1 MFRLI
6 SAAATAGLLA
16 GLATA
21 QTITAPEG
29 NWAWQAELDMN
40 GLKLANKGSECIT
53 ADNAELDLAE
63 AVLSIDEACSIFG
76 WNPGEEATHFALAC
90 LGDQAADMAGV
101 LTFEGEEAR
110 LSLKGDVRLGEASP
124 LKSFG
129 TITATR
135 TGACAVPEAVNEA
148 EAELVE
154 AAVEVVETEEVAVE
168 AVVEVAET
176 TDETVEAE
184 LVKVEADAEVV
195 EVEIV
200 EAQAETVEAEASET
214 VAALPTPI
222 LVAEAPIVKPI
233 PVEEDS

>member
-40 GLKLANKGSECIT
+40 GLKLTNKGSECIT
-53 ADNAELDLAE
+53 AENAELDLAE
-63 AVLSIDEACSIFG
+63 AALNIDEACSIFG

-101 LTFEGEEAR
+101 LTFEGEEVR
-110 LSLKGDVRLGEASP
+110 LSLEGDVRLGEASP

-129 TITATR
+129 LITATR
-135 TGACAVPEAVNEA
+135 TGACAVPEVDEAEA

-154 AAVEVVETEEVAVE
+154 AAVEAVETEETP
-168 AVVEVAET
+168 VEVA
-176 TDETVEAE
+176 DEMVEAE
-184 LVKVEADAEVV
+184 LVETAEAA
-195 EVEIV
+195 VEIV
-200 EAQAETVEAEASET
+200 EVEAESVEAEDATET
-214 VAALPTPI
+214 VAALPAPI
-222 LVAEAPIVKPI
+222 LVAEAPIMKPI